1 MLEIVKT
8 TTFTGTSKVGDVVVK
23 IFSAT
28 INTVKP
34 EDMSFNHYVVNYELY
49 KSNRA
54 VITEEQSS
62 FEDVAYLFQEQL
74 IAEKAVNE

>member
-8 TTFTGTSKVGDVVVK
+8 TTFSGTAK
-23 IFSAT
+23 IGEAAAKMFGAT
-28 INTVKP
+28 INTANP

-54 VITEEQSS
+54 AIGAEQII
-62 FEDVAYLFQEQL
+62 FEDAAYAFQDAL
-74 IAEKAVNE
+74 IAEKAAV